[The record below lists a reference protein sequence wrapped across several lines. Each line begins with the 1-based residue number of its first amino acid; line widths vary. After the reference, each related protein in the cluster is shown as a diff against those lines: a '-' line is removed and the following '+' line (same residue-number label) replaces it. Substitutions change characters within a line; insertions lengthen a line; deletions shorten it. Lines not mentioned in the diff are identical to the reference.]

1 MQKKVDNQPVVLRES
16 DDLLTLLKNIAHF
29 FRIFGRTSVE
39 LCSTILKEERE
50 SIEDIAAD
58 AFAVLM
64 EPAEFSRVFGIHLDE
79 AVSYQYA
86 TFFLQTLGGRTY
98 LFRRFP
104 EQRLVFQY
112 YCLLIVDNANIK
124 NSNTNGIDIRQPLE
138 ALILEFEQSGS
149 LLKKKEKYL
158 ARLYEIKNRY
168 KQPVSSSEE
177 N

>member
-1 MQKKVDNQPVVLRES
+1 MIDNQPVVLRES

-29 FRIFGRTSVE
+29 FRIFGKTSVE

-58 AFAVLM
+58 AFAVSM

-104 EQRLVFQY
+104 EQRMVFQY
-112 YCLLIVDNANIK
+112 YCLLIVDNANTTK
-124 NSNTNGIDIRQPLE
+124 RNTNGVDIRQPLE
-138 ALILEFEQSGS
+138 SLILELEQSGS
-149 LLKKKEKYL
+149 QLKKKEKYL

-168 KQPVSSSEE
+168 KQPVSSNEE

>member
-1 MQKKVDNQPVVLRES
+1 M
-16 DDLLTLLKNIAHF
+16 
-29 FRIFGRTSVE
+29 
-39 LCSTILKEERE
+39 
-50 SIEDIAAD
+50 
-58 AFAVLM
+58 
-64 EPAEFSRVFGIHLDE
+64 
-79 AVSYQYA
+79 
-86 TFFLQTLGGRTY
+86 
-98 LFRRFP
+98 
-104 EQRLVFQY
+104 VFQY